1 MSKILGVDTST
12 IDNISGL
19 GTGSGGID
27 PVPATTDTGIVMCN
41 ANAPVSKPFSAA
53 ELADYGN
60 PAHMFQ
66 LSDITGVVDMTYNA
80 GGYFYGA
87 LKSNGEFY
95 VGVATAGYLSG
106 LSSSDSS
113 NAENNGGMFLSLSG
127 VAKVVTHVQG
137 FLAIK
142 TDGTLWWSGQIG
154 NILDSAAVGGG
165 STQINYGWLQV
176 GSDTDW
182 HDIDSYSNYPYQA
195 IAIKG
200 AAGSRYLYASG
211 YGTSYGTGQGS
222 TSSLKAWT
230 RVKSS
235 SGTDLNESMSVCK
248 IAYSSCLAVADSGKL
263 FSWGENAYGPLGD
276 GSTTDKQYATQVGS
290 ATNWDNCWVQRN
302 GGFAKNTLG
311 EMWMSTSRS
320 GWRIEPNTNKVFTQ
334 IGTDT
339 DYQDISLYT
348 QSQNTMDYTV
358 FAKKGGSWYVSHD
371 GIAAGMW
378 AGSTAVSA
386 TTQGAWVAINDVLT
400 QNDITGTIDHIRP
413 YYSYNAQSSPS
424 VMFALS

>member
-19 GTGSGGID
+19 GTGSGGIT

-41 ANAPVSKPFSAA
+41 ANAPVSKPFSGA
-53 ELADYGN
+53 ELLSYAN

-66 LSDITGVVDMTYNA
+66 LSDMTGVVHMTYNPN
-80 GGYFYGA
+80 YFYGV

-95 VGVATAGYLSG
+95 VGAATAAYLSG
-106 LSSSDSS
+106 LSVSDGS
-113 NAENNGGMFLSLSG
+113 NAENNGGLFLSLSG
-127 VAKVVTHVQG
+127 VAKVVTQVQG

-142 TDGTLWWSGQIG
+142 TNGTLWWSGQIG

-165 STQINYGWLQV
+165 STQINYGWGQV

-182 HDIDSYSNYPYQA
+182 HDIDAYSGYPYQA

-211 YGTSYGTGQGS
+211 YGTGYALGQGN

-235 SGTDLNESMSVCK
+235 SGTDLNESMSMCK
-248 IAYSSCLAVADSGKL
+248 ISYASCLAISDSGKL
-263 FSWGENAYGPLGD
+263 FSWGENNYGVLGQ
-276 GSTTDKQYATQVGS
+276 GNTTDVQYATQVGT
-290 ATNWDNCWVQRN
+290 ATNWDNCWVSRLA
-302 GGFAKNTLG
+302 GFAKNTSG
-311 EMWMSTSRS
+311 EMYMSTNRS
-320 GWRIEPNTNKVFTQ
+320 GFRIEPNTNKVFTQ

-339 DYQDISLYT
+339 DYQDIKLYT
-348 QSQNTMDYTV
+348 QTGNTMDYTV

-378 AGSTAVSA
+378 QGSTAVSA

-400 QNDITGTIDHIRP
+400 QNDITGTIDYLHP
-413 YYSYNAQSSPS
+413 YYSPSSASFPS